1 MRCRDVYL
9 RIEKLPAYSPVA
21 PGGAEHGRY
30 GKDCMRNHEHE
41 DGSIPQAEIE
51 RRRVDGVVYREF
63 LDPGYTVPNTA
74 PLVANDVTE
83 PRWDQR
89 IPGCVLYAEPNER
102 LHVHVRNDDT
112 APHTFHVHGLVYGI
126 DSDGSWPFG
135 VSDAGGQRSDAICPG
150 EEWCYAFDVTEETV
164 GCWPFH
170 DHLMDIEAAV
180 DRGLFGGLVVRHPAG
195 PKPDLEVPFFLHRLV
210 GSGGTPAFDS
220 GSLNGGDTFTHTF
233 PAAGTFDY
241 VCRFH
246 PMLGRV
252 RVNPTGPASASVAI
266 VDSPTPRF
274 TPDDVTVG
282 VGATVTWTNAGTM
295 PHTVSDAATSPLD
308 SMVIN
313 GRAFVG
319 NTPIVVAESGQRI
332 RWYVFNLDL
341 GERWHNFHPHGQR
354 FQFGGETMDARS
366 IGPAESFCVD
376 TIVPP
381 VILDPRR
388 CEDGHPHGHG
398 HGGHS
403 HRSGGHPHDE
413 RSEEQSPPGREKRYC
428 LRGDFLVHCHVEM
441 HMMSG
446 MAALVRAVQTVKL
459 DDKDLDQLC
468 FTLPEA
474 SDAYCRLL
482 GHDHDHDHD
491 HETHDHHPHAGG
503 GHGHGH
509 GHGIGS
515 DDTCPDVDP
524 HPCMVGGGGEWE
536 QLADLDIFVVHAAM
550 LHTGKVLL
558 WSGTAEVGD
567 PMVSRLWDPATD
579 NRTAQAYGEDLFCSG
594 HAFLSDGRLCVA
606 GGAPAGS
613 LRSTHIFDPTAETWT
628 KVADMNEARWYPTV
642 LTLPDGRIL
651 AASGSGA
658 SGVEVY
664 DAAADSWQFVSGA
677 TRTFNELYPSLHQ
690 LPAGPVF
697 YSRCGWQMAD
707 TVNTQT
713 AQLTM
718 TGPLTGSWNPLGQ
731 QTFNDRQEGTAVLQ
745 IDATATP
752 PITRLFVIGGGVS
765 GAATDRNPQTVEPI
779 DLTAP
784 GGGVAWATPPLTMGY
799 ARTNV
804 NAVLLPD
811 GTVFIVGGQRAGKW
825 NFTDPDPVLEAEIF
839 DPATG
844 TFFVTPPMQYPRQY
858 HSVAVLLPDGRVL
871 CAGGIDP
878 TNTVQRDQRH
888 MEVYTP
894 AYLAIGPR
902 PQITA
907 APSTASYGATIS
919 VATPDAGDIDSV
931 VLIRPNSVTHHTDAG
946 HRWIK
951 VAFTPTATGVDVHT
965 PATAT
970 IAPPGYY
977 MLFLLN
983 GSGVPSPAAFMR
995 IS

>member
-9 RIEKLPAYSPVA
+9 RIERLPAYSPVA
-21 PGGAEHGRY
+21 PEGGEHGKY
-30 GKDCMRNHEHE
+30 GRDCMRNHGHE
-41 DGSIPQAEIE
+41 DGLIPQAEVE
-51 RRRVDGVVYREF
+51 RRRVDAVVYREY
-63 LDPGYTVPNTA
+63 LDSGYTVPNTA
-74 PLVANDVTE
+74 ALVAPDVTE

-102 LHVHVRNDDT
+102 LHIHVRNDDT
-112 APHTFHVHGLVYGI
+112 EPRTFHLHGLIYGI
-126 DSDGSWPFG
+126 ESDGAWPFG
-135 VSDAGGQRSDAICPG
+135 VKDVVGHRSDAICPG
-150 EEWCYAFDVTEETV
+150 DEWCYVFDATNETV

-170 DHLMDIEAAV
+170 DHLMNIEAAV

-210 GSGGTPAFDS
+210 GSGGEPAFDS
-220 GSLNGGDTFTHTF
+220 GSMNSGDTFQHQFT
-233 PAAGTFDY
+233 AAGTYEY
-241 VCRFH
+241 VCKFH

-252 RVNPTGPASASVAI
+252 RVNPTGPATANVSI
-266 VDSPTPRF
+266 VDTPTPRF
-274 TPDDVTVG
+274 VPDDVTIG
-282 VGATVTWTNAGTM
+282 VNGRVTWTHAGTM
-295 PHTVSDAATSPLD
+295 PHTVSDAATAPLD
-308 SMVIN
+308 SMAIN

-319 NTPIVVAESGQRI
+319 NTPIIVAQTGQRI

-354 FQFGGETMDARS
+354 FEVAGETADTRS

-381 VILDPRR
+381 VVLDPRQ
-388 CEDGHPHGHG
+388 CEDGHDHEPGEPHG
-398 HGGHS
+398 HGGH
-403 HRSGGHPHDE
+403 RHDDSRADE
-413 RSEEQSPPGREKRYC
+413 VSRDNHGEEGRRRQYC
-428 LRGDFLVHCHVEM
+428 VRGDFLVHCHVEM

-446 MAALVRAVQTVKL
+446 MAALVRAVQTIAL
-459 DDKDLDQLC
+459 DERDLERLC
-468 FTLPEA
+468 FALPEA
-474 SDAYCRLL
+474 SEDYCRLL
-482 GHDHDHDHD
+482 GHDHVPHDEPAQGHS
-491 HETHDHHPHAGG
+491 P
-503 GHGHGH
+503 GHGHG
-509 GHGIGS
+509 GGIGF

-524 HPCMVGGGGEWE
+524 HPCMRGAAGEWRP
-536 QLADLDIFVVHAAM
+536 LPDLDIFVVHAAM

-579 NRTAQAYGEDLFCSG
+579 ARTGQTYGEDLFCAG
-594 HAFLSDGRLCVA
+594 HTFLPDGRLCVA
-606 GGAPAGS
+606 GGAPAGT
-613 LRSTHIFDPTAETWT
+613 LTSTHIFDPTAETWT

-642 LTLPDGRIL
+642 LPLPDGRIL

-664 DAAADSWQFVSGA
+664 DAAANAWQFVSGA

-690 LPAGPVF
+690 LPAGQIF

-718 TGPLTGSWNPLGQ
+718 TGPLSGAWSPLGQ
-731 QTFNDRQEGTAVLQ
+731 QTFTDRQEGTAVLQ
-745 IDATATP
+745 IDTSATP
-752 PITRLFVIGGGVS
+752 PTTRLFVIGGGVS
-765 GAATDRNPQTVEPI
+765 GAATDRNPQTVETI
-779 DLTAP
+779 DLTSP
-784 GGGVAWATPPLTMGY
+784 GAGTAWEAPPLTMNH

-825 NFTDPDPVLEAEIF
+825 NFTDPDPVYEAEIF
-839 DPATG
+839 DPRTG
-844 TFFVTPPMQYPRQY
+844 TFAVTPPMQYPRQY

-878 TNTVQRDQRH
+878 TNTVQRDQRQ
-888 MEVYTP
+888 MEVYSP
-894 AYLAIGPR
+894 AYLAMGPR
-902 PQITA
+902 PQITSAPASA
-907 APSTASYGATIS
+907 AYAATIS
-919 VATPDAGDIDSV
+919 VATPDASDVDSV

-951 VAFTPTATGVDVHT
+951 LGYGATATGVDVQL
-965 PATAT
+965 PANAT
-970 IAPPGYY
+970 IAPPGHY
-977 MLFLLN
+977 MLFLIN
-983 GSGVPSPAAFMR
+983 SSGVPSEAMFIR
-995 IS
+995 VG